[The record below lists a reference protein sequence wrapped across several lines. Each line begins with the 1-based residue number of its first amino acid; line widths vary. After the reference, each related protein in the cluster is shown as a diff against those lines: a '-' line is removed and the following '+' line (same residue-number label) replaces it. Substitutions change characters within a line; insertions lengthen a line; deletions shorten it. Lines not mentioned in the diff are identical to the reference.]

1 MKAKL
6 ILQEGPGAGRSY
18 SLDPSKQ
25 LLLSLGRS
33 GDCNVVLQDHRASRY
48 HADIR
53 WTGERWEV
61 SDRGSTNGT
70 YVNGMRVHQPYDLRL
85 GDRITIGE
93 TTLVMR
99 EWGTLPPSPIP
110 GPQREPATPKA
121 QPHARR
127 VAAPGRARQTAS
139 GGATATFWLA
149 QGLVLVA
156 IVCLASGA
164 FLPWLEVSGS
174 LSSEMQPLI
183 QGITNIVS
191 SILGPDFLFVTQ
203 QISGMQGYGKL
214 TLGLAVVATIMLV
227 VDLFF
232 YRKSVVAGIV
242 YLLSGLL
249 ALGAMAAELKNLL
262 DIYNQVQSASLLFGI
277 KLSQVVEFFDNFVNL
292 EVTPLP
298 GLYLT
303 GAGLLVLVLGGIGR
317 LVAALLD
324 RSRA

>member
-18 SLDPSKQ
+18 PLDPAKQ
-25 LLLSLGRS
+25 LLLSVGRS

-61 SDRGSTNGT
+61 TDRGSTNGT
-70 YVNGMRVHQPYDLRL
+70 YVNGLRVNQPYDLRL

-99 EWGTLPPSPIP
+99 EWGTLPPAPIP
-110 GPQREPATPKA
+110 GPQREPLTPRA
-121 QPHARR
+121 QPHAH
-127 VAAPGRARQTAS
+127 PKSAS
-139 GGATATFWLA
+139 GGATAAFWLA
-149 QGLVLVA
+149 QGFVVVA

-174 LSSEMQPLI
+174 LSPEMQPLV
-183 QGITNIVS
+183 QGITNLVS

-203 QISGMQGYGKL
+203 RISGMEGYGKL
-214 TLGLAVVATIMLV
+214 TLGLAAIATFALV

-232 YRKSVVAGIV
+232 YRKSVVAGVV
-242 YLLSGLL
+242 YLLGGLL
-249 ALGAMAAELKNLL
+249 ALGAMAADLKNLL

-292 EVTPLP
+292 KVTPLP

-303 GAGLLVLVLGGIGR
+303 GAGLLVLVVGGVAR
-317 LVAALLD
+317 LAVALFN
-324 RSRA
+324 RQGSR